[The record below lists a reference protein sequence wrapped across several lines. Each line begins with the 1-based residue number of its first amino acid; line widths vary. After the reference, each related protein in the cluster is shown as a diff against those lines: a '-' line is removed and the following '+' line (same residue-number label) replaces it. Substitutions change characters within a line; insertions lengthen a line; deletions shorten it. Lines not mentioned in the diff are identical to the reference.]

1 MGRAAPRP
9 AAHALRAA
17 LERSAPRTPLA
28 AAQLAWRDAV
38 GEAIAAEAE
47 PVAEQDG
54 ILTIRCRSSTWA
66 QELSLME
73 AEILRRLDD
82 ALGDRCPKGLK
93 VLAG

>member
-1 MGRAAPRP
+1 MGRASPRP

-28 AAQLAWRDAV
+28 AVQLAWRDAV

-54 ILTIRCRSSTWA
+54 VLTIRCRSSTWA

-73 AEILRRLDD
+73 TEVLRRLAE
-82 ALGDRCPKGLK
+82 ALGDSAPRGLK